1 MIFPR
6 ESRPA
11 GARHLTAGHA
21 KIASVPIRSGYEPPD
36 DAAAIFQRQAELN
49 EEQAELRPRLRE
61 MAVREMR
68 KGADGGATVGDLA
81 RLTGKSD
88 EFFRKIA
95 REENIP
101 LRRPATVRSRS
112 DKS

>member
-1 MIFPR
+1 MIFPGNPL
-6 ESRPA
+6 PA
-11 GARHLTAGHA
+11 EARHLIAGHA

-36 DAAAIFQRQAELN
+36 DAAAIFQRQAELT

-61 MAVREMR
+61 MAIREMR

-81 RLTGKSD
+81 LLTGMSD
-88 EFFRKIA
+88 EFFRRIA

-101 LRRPATVRSRS
+101 LRRPPTVRRRG
-112 DKS
+112 DKA